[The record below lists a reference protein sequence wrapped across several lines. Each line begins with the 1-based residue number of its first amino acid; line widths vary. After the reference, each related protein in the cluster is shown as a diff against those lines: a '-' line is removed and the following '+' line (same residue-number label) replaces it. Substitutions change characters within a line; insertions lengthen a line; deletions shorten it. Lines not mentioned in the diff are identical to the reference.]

1 MSHKLALSESIWYA
15 AKTRGF
21 LVVLMMCALF
31 AATCVLS
38 SRAVAQEQVSSYNY
52 GYFVNANL
60 TPVIPE
66 AQMYVVNPG
75 STGGTSPAGD
85 LCANVYVF
93 APDQQM
99 LECCS
104 CKVTPDGMRTF
115 GVNTNLT
122 NNSLIANPPH
132 SGVIKIVSSA
142 VPTRI
147 SSSGSS
153 GSCNNAAGI
162 TYAPYGYLG
171 TWVTHV
177 NQAHQLSVSETH
189 FLPGV
194 LSTTELTN
202 LQHSCKLIQGVGS
215 AFGICSCGSGS

>member
-1 MSHKLALSESIWYA
+1 MSHNLPLSESIWYA

-21 LVVLMMCALF
+21 LVVSMMCALL

-38 SRAVAQEQVSSYNY
+38 SRALAQEQVSSYNY
-52 GYFVNANL
+52 GYFVNAN
-60 TPVIPE
+60 TPGIPD

-93 APDQQM
+93 APNQEM
-99 LECCS
+99 FECCS

-122 NNSLIANPPH
+122 NNPLLPNAPH

-142 VPTRI
+142 VPTSI
-147 SSSGSS
+147 SSFGAP
-153 GSCNNAAGI
+153 GSCNNAAST
-162 TYAPYGYLG
+162 TYSPYGYLG
-171 TWVTHV
+171 TWITHV
-177 NQAHQLSVSETH
+177 NDAHHPSVSETH
-189 FLPGV
+189 FLAGV
-194 LSTTELTN
+194 LSTTELAN
-202 LQHSCKLIQGVGS
+202 LQKICNFIQLSGTS
-215 AFGICSCGSGS
+215 FGICSCGSE